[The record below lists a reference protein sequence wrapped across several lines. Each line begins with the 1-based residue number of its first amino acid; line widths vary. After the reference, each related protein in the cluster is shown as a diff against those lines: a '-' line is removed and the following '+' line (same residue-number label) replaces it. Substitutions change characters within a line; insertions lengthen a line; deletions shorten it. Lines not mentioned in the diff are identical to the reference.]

1 MKPISKIASNLLER
15 KTIKEIAI
23 AIANTLTKTMVI
35 TMKTTTTTIMMI
47 ISKTNGLLSKF

>member
-15 KTIKEIAI
+15 KTIKEIAN
-23 AIANTLTKTMVI
+23 AIANTLTNTMVI

-47 ISKTNGLLSKF
+47 ISKTSMRC

>member
-15 KTIKEIAI
+15 KTIKEIAN

-35 TMKTTTTTIMMI
+35 TMKTTTTT
-47 ISKTNGLLSKF
+47 SGVGEQYAQERQNPT